1 MSLPA
6 VPIDNYLPYM
16 PDVTRCETSLRE
28 LNLMW
33 RLIES
38 TARMV
43 CPQEAQAILPTI
55 AATRAG
61 FDRLERE
68 LVRSLV
74 AEKIDHAMAALG
86 TRAGYVIDI
95 VVRNLYERTADV
107 GFLATDR
114 VLCEFVAGLTRD
126 VDAVRARLLSYR
138 RKYTVYDEILLL
150 DPQGNVLVQTDPAH
164 AVEGTQDPLLEQA
177 LASDG
182 YVQIFR
188 PTDLRPGLGASL
200 IYAQR
205 MLHPTTRQPA
215 GVLCLVFGFEAEMAG
230 IFRSHGDP
238 AGRSILLLLD
248 AQARVI
254 ASSDEHWIG
263 RGARVP
269 VNPDG
274 APRLLLHAG
283 REYLVCTRR
292 AEGYQGYLGP
302 EGWQGQV
309 MVPVDLAFTRDEGSA
324 LEALDPGTAAGLL
337 SHARSFSPPL
347 YEVIRATESIRRVVW
362 NGQVVTAGRDI
373 DRQRLKTILDQISET
388 GARSN
393 TLFAQSVRD
402 LYDTVLASGLQR
414 VGFVAHL
421 AVDLLDRNLYERADD
436 CRWWAMTPELRT
448 ILAQPEPQD
457 GARETITPLLR
468 YIHSLYTV
476 YTRLFVY
483 DRGGRIVA
491 QSHDGGDD
499 GLVGRRVDEAT
510 LQAVLALQDEQR
522 YHVSPFQV
530 EPWTDGRPTYT
541 YHAAI
546 RHPEDGHVVG
556 GIGIVF
562 HAERELLAMLR
573 GAVGQRPDAR
583 AYLTD
588 RQGRVI
594 ASTDPATPVGTVLAA
609 AGPWL
614 ELPNGATAS
623 RVIEHE
629 GHYVLL
635 GASASAGYR
644 EFKTSDGYRDHVLAF
659 VIETLGPVRRAS
671 ARVGGAH
678 DDGWT
683 HGAARGGQEYA
694 TFYLGND
701 LLALDAACVREA
713 VPAERM
719 TSAPADGHPARVGL
733 LPPTDNTAVRHFLW
747 VYDLGRLLGVAA
759 PADTAVQGRQI
770 ILVEHGGQTAGLLV
784 DELHAVPEFAPNEI
798 IEAPFGGAAR
808 RLIDRLIRARGGE
821 VLIPVVDTVRLFAA
835 LRQGEERLASA
846 A

>member
-1 MSLPA
+1 MSPSA

-43 CPQEAQAILPTI
+43 YPQEAQAILPTI

-74 AEKIDHAMAALG
+74 AEKIEHVMAALG

-150 DPQGNVLVQTDPAH
+150 DLQGNVLVQTDPAH
-164 AVEGTQDPLLEQA
+164 ALEGTQDPLLEQA
-177 LASDG
+177 LAADG

-205 MLHPTTRQPA
+205 MLHPTTRQPV

-248 AQARVI
+248 GQARVI
-254 ASSDEHWIG
+254 ASSDEHWIA
-263 RGARVP
+263 RGAQVP

-274 APRLLLHAG
+274 APRLLVYAG

-448 ILAQPEPQD
+448 ILAQEAPQP
-457 GARETITPLLR
+457 GAMETMAGILR

-483 DRGGRIVA
+483 DSSGRIVA

-510 LQAVLALQDEQR
+510 LQAVLVLPDEQC

-546 RHPEDGHVVG
+546 RHPEDGHIVG

-573 GAVGQRPDAR
+573 GAIGQQPDAH

-588 RQGRVI
+588 RQGCVI
-594 ASTDPATPVGTVLAA
+594 ASTDPATPVGSVLEA

-614 ELPNGATAS
+614 ELPNGASAS

-644 EFKTSDGYRDHVLAF
+644 EFKTSDGYRDDVLAF

-671 ARVGGAH
+671 TRVGGGH

-683 HGAARGGQEYA
+683 HGTARGGQEYA

-719 TSAPADGHPARVGL
+719 TGAPTSGHPARIGL

-747 VYDLGRLLGVAA
+747 VYDLGRLLSVAA
-759 PADTAVQGRQI
+759 PADAAVQGRQI